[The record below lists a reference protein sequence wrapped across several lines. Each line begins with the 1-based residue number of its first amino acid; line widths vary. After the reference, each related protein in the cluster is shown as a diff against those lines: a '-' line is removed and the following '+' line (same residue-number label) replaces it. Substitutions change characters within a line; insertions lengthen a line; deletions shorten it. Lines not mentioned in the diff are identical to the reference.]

1 MNEITRRE
9 AVKRAAGMLGG
20 TIAVPAILGG
30 WGSDSAKA
38 VGVVLQGKRGRA
50 DLSDAE
56 PTPAIQR
63 DGSVSAA
70 AFKLSVTRWPFHQ
83 FTLDQLSQMA
93 RELGIDSVE
102 LLEPDEWAV
111 PRKYGLTCAMGYATV
126 PNPETRLT
134 QGFNRVE
141 NHSWLIPAYERAIPL
156 AAAAKVPNV
165 ICFSGNRN
173 GQNDDEGRAICA
185 RGLAPLIPIA
195 EKHGVTLCMELLN
208 SRIDHPDYQCD
219 HTAWGVA
226 LAKQVNSERFKLLYD
241 IYHMQIMEGD
251 VIRTITDNHRYIGHY
266 HTGGVPGRHEID
278 SSQELNYPAV
288 MRAIGATGFTGYVAQ
303 EFVPTRDPRA
313 SLAEAVRLCRV

>member
-1 MNEITRRE
+1 MGSEITRRTFLAGAGAGAAALIGLAPERAE
-9 AVKRAAGMLGG
+9 ATGLIADEARREAGL
-20 TIAVPAILGG
+20 
-30 WGSDSAKA
+30 
-38 VGVVLQGKRGRA
+38 
-50 DLSDAE
+50 DALH
-56 PTPAIQR
+56 
-63 DGSVSAA
+63 SAA

-93 RELGIDSVE
+93 RELGLDSVE
-102 LLEPDEWAV
+102 LLEPDEWAI
-111 PRKYGLTCAMGYATV
+111 PRRYGLTCAMGYATV
-126 PNPETRLT
+126 PNPESRLT

-141 NHSWLIPAYERAIPL
+141 NHAWLIPAYQRAIPL
-156 AAAAKVPNV
+156 AAAAGVPNV
-165 ICFSGNRN
+165 ICFSGSRN
-173 GQNDDEGRAICA
+173 GQSDDEGRATCA
-185 RGLAPLIPIA
+185 RGLAPLIPLA
-195 EKHGVTLCMELLN
+195 ERHGVTLCMELLN
-208 SRIDHPDYQCD
+208 SKVDHPDYQCD

-251 VIRTITDNHRYIGHY
+251 VIRTIRDNHRYIGHY

-288 MRAIGATGFTGYVAQ
+288 MRAIGESGFTGYVAQ

>member
-1 MNEITRRE
+1 MSSEITRRE
-9 AVKRAAGMLGG
+9 AVKRAAGMFGG
-20 TIAVPAILGG
+20 TLSVPTILGLRG
-30 WGSDSAKA
+30 PDLADAKA
-38 VGVVLQGKRGRA
+38 GVPDLANAETGRA
-50 DLSDAE
+50 IE
-56 PTPAIQR
+56 R
-63 DGSVSAA
+63 NGSGSAA

-93 RELGIDSVE
+93 RELGLDSVE

-111 PRKYGLTCAMGYATV
+111 PKRYGLTCAMGYATV
-126 PNPETRLT
+126 PNPNTRLT

-141 NHSWLIPAYERAIPL
+141 NHVWLIPAYQRAIPL
-156 AAAAKVPNV
+156 AAAAGVPNV
-165 ICFSGNRN
+165 ICFSGNR
-173 GQNDDEGRAICA
+173 GGLDDVVGRETCA
-185 RGLAPLIPIA
+185 RGLAPLIPLA
-195 EKHGVTLCMELLN
+195 ERHGVTLCMELLN
-208 SRIDHPDYQCD
+208 SRQDHPDYQCD
-219 HTAWGVA
+219 HTTWGVA
-226 LAKQVNSERFKLLYD
+226 LVKQLASERFKLLYD

-288 MRAIGATGFTGYVAQ
+288 MRAIAESGFTGYVAQ